1 MAETA
6 VSLLFDHL
14 VKLLS
19 EETTILKNVHK
30 EVEGIKDQLSL
41 INSYIRDAEKK
52 QQKDAVKE
60 WLNSLRNVAFRME
73 DVVDHY
79 LLKVEERGQRHGIH
93 GAATEL
99 IEKVKTLTH
108 RHDIASDIKKV
119 RKTLDGLYSEGMVL
133 KLEPSSGAPYRATP
147 RSYV

>member
-79 LLKVEERGQRHGIH
+79 LLKVAERGQRD
-93 GAATEL
+93 GAFGVVTEVK
-99 IEKVKTLTH
+99 EKFKTVTH
-108 RHDIASDIKKV
+108 RHDIASEIKHV
-119 RKTLDGLYSEGMVL
+119 RETLDSLCSLRKGLGVGNVVV
-133 KLEPSSGAPYRATP
+133 PSGF
-147 RSYV
+147 VGN